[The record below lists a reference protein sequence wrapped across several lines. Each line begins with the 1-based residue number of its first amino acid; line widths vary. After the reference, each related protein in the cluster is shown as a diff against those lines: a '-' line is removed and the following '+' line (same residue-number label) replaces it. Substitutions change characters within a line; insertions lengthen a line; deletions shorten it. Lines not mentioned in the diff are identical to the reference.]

1 MVGAREK
8 QLLKSVGLV
17 GCGEIAASYLP
28 CLRAC
33 GGQVARVFDPDLTRA
48 AAITAPGGAA
58 EGAVRCATLDE
69 LLACTDVE
77 IVLNLTPVQHH
88 AEVSRAALLAGKHV
102 WSEKPLAQTQ
112 QDARELVA
120 LAHQRGLELGCS
132 PLSFWGEAQ
141 QTLAHLLRAGAL
153 GQVRMAQVDLLCGA
167 HAPADWNNHDALAF
181 NLGGWAQH
189 GRMRVGSMIDVGVY
203 AVALL
208 TALLGPVARVAVV
221 AAKQGARGARGAGG
235 AGRLEHGAEGGEKQI
250 DLYHAPLID
259 LYHATLIMRSGAVA
273 HVCSSF
279 SLPSTAARKR
289 SLSISGDTGTLTLG
303 DIFNFNTPLS
313 YDGVAAADDGGDIG
327 ERRLERGEEGQVRP
341 RGGQVRPR
349 GGAVAS
355 GCKLKKGLV
364 YPWRPPYARAASHAH
379 VTDWA
384 RGLVL
389 LARSVAANEGASA
402 NAPPHAHTLSSG
414 SGERGGAIGAQEVP
428 KAKAE
433 GNRAEGEGDG
443 ERPRARAFTGEH
455 AAHIVEVLEAIVS
468 ASAGQG
474 QREAAGAPCQPAA
487 GGGRDTPAGAPC
499 QGGGGDIEVKV
510 VEIASCFQPLPM
522 LPLHIVPKQ
531 IMAGLARAG
540 AGEGGVHCLQASRI
554 VLGTMVLAQ
563 KTCVNDA
570 YALLD
575 AAWALGINW
584 YVWHAVCLGMFG
596 YVCQASHSVT

>member
-1 MVGAREK
+1 VRAREK

-17 GCGEIAASYLP
+17 GCGEIAVSYLP

-33 GGQVARVFDPDLTRA
+33 GGQVARVFDPDLARA

-58 EGAVRCATLDE
+58 EGAVRCATLDQ
-69 LLACTDVE
+69 LLACTEVE

-112 QDARELVA
+112 QDARQLVA

-167 HAPADWNNHDALAF
+167 QAPADWNNHDALAF

-221 AAKQGARGARGAGG
+221 AAKQGAAAGAAGVE
-235 AGRLEHGAEGGEKQI
+235 RGAEGGAQRGAEGGAQQI
-250 DLYHAPLID
+250 PKDLYHAPLID

-273 HVCSSF
+273 HVSSSF
-279 SLPSTAARKR
+279 SLPSTGGRKR

-313 YDGVAAADDGGDIG
+313 YDGVAAADDGGDTG
-327 ERRLERGEEGQVRP
+327 EKREARGEEGEVRP
-341 RGGQVRPR
+341 RGGCR
-349 GGAVAS
+349 
-355 GCKLKKGLV
+355 LKQGLV
-364 YPWRPPYARAASHAH
+364 HPWRPPYARAASHAH

-389 LARSVAANEGASA
+389 MARSVAANEGASA

-414 SGERGGAIGAQEVP
+414 SGERDGAIGAQEVP

-433 GNRAEGEGDG
+433 GVKAEAEGDG
-443 ERPRARAFTGEH
+443 ERHRARAFTGDH

-468 ASAGQG
+468 ASAAKG
-474 QREAAGAPCQPAA
+474 QREAPGAPCQPAA
-487 GGGRDTPAGAPC
+487 SGGGEEN
-499 QGGGGDIEVKV
+499 IEVKV

-522 LPLHIVPKQ
+522 LPPHMIPKQ
-531 IMAGLARAG
+531 NMAGLARAG
-540 AGEGGVHCLQASRI
+540 AGEGGVQASRI

-563 KTCVNDA
+563 KTSVNDA
-570 YALLD
+570 FALLD

-584 YVWHAVCLGMFG
+584 
-596 YVCQASHSVT
+596 